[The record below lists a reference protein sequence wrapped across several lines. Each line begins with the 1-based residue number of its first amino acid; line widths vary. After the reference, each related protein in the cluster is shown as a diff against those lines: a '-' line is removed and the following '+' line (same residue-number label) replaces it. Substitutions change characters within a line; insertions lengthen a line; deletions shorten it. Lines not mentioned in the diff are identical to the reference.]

1 MPKETIVEER
11 SEISFGSGPRTQQRP
26 SRIHVCAR
34 GEGGGRSLGVCLCFI
49 QSNSAGRSN
58 QKNPAYQIDT
68 AYVQLLTGNHL
79 QNGSLQERYRQGYY
93 VYDSEAVL
101 ESCEE
106 AKYFI
111 WWEENETL
119 LWVSECVLFGT
130 EFGGKLLLKG
140 DEGDEKRTNVVPKR
154 Q

>member
-34 GEGGGRSLGVCLCFI
+34 GEEGGEEFGGLPLLYPIKLSWTIKPKKSSL
-49 QSNSAGRSN
+49 
-58 QKNPAYQIDT
+58 PIDT

-79 QNGSLQERYRQGYY
+79 QNGSLQERYRQEYY

-106 AKYFI
+106 PKYFI
-111 WWEENETL
+111 
-119 LWVSECVLFGT
+119 
-130 EFGGKLLLKG
+130 
-140 DEGDEKRTNVVPKR
+140 
-154 Q
+154 